1 MTSQHASLPDDSTL
15 RECAHNRSSDIRS
28 TLETLVR
35 IPSLSLP
42 GSDPDVL
49 THSAQ
54 TVKTLFA
61 NVLPWDSIEIVQASG
76 GAPAIIARKT
86 AEPGFP
92 TVLLYAHHD
101 VQPAGN
107 PELWLSPPFEPE
119 VREGRLYGRGSADDG
134 AGIAVH
140 LHSLAAVYE
149 AFEGSV
155 SIGVTVFIE
164 GEEESGSPTFTSLL
178 ERYRDLLDADL
189 IVVADSDN
197 PSPSTPGLTTSLRG
211 VVGVTVSVK
220 TLSSSVHSG
229 LFGGP
234 VPDALT
240 TLIRLLSALHD
251 DQGRVAIKALYPQL
265 EIDGG
270 DEGSL
275 RHESGLLPGIPLWG
289 EGSINQRV
297 WANPAIT
304 ITGIDAP
311 EPEQASNTLLAS
323 ARAKVSLR
331 IPPGFPAEEAAVALE
346 NHLRQHCPQGV
357 DIGFE
362 HWEKGEGFLH
372 QAGHP
377 MVAAVEQALADGF
390 GAEVVHQGLGGSIPF
405 IAHLQHAFPKAAI
418 AVTGV
423 EDRASAA
430 HGPNESVDLAMVE
443 RAVVSQALLLGRMCR
458 GV

>member
-1 MTSQHASLPDDSTL
+1 MTSQHTSTPADSTL
-15 RECAHNRSSDIRS
+15 KECAHKSASDVLG

-49 THSAQ
+49 SHSAQ
-54 TVKTLFA
+54 TVKSLLET
-61 NVLPWDSIEIVQASG
+61 VLPWDSIEIVQASE
-76 GAPAIIARKT
+76 GAPAIIAHKV

-101 VQPAGN
+101 VQPAGDAQ
-107 PELWLSPPFEPE
+107 LWESPPFEPD

-140 LHSLAAVYE
+140 LHSLAAVHE
-149 AFEGSV
+149 ACEGSV
-155 SIGVTVFIE
+155 PLGVTVFIE

-178 ERYRDLLDADL
+178 ERYRDLLQADL
-189 IVVADSDN
+189 IIVADSDN
-197 PSPSTPGLTTSLRG
+197 PDPAIPGLTTSLRG
-211 VVGVTVSVK
+211 VVGVTVGVR
-220 TLSSSVHSG
+220 TLQSSVHSG

-240 TLIRLLSALHD
+240 TLIRLLSTLHD
-251 DQGRVAIKALYPQL
+251 EDGRAAIEALYPRL
-265 EIDGG
+265 DIDGG
-270 DEGSL
+270 DEDTL
-275 RHESGLLPGIPLWG
+275 RRESGLLPGIPLWG
-289 EGSINQRV
+289 KGSINQRL
-297 WANPAIT
+297 WAHPAIT

-311 EPEQASNTLLAS
+311 APELASNTLLAT
-323 ARAKVSLR
+323 ARAKVSVR

-346 NHLRQHCPQGV
+346 NHLRHSCPAGV
-357 DIGFE
+357 ELGFE

-377 MVAAVEQALADGF
+377 MVRAVEQALEDGF

-405 IAHLQHAFPKAAI
+405 IAHLQHTFPEAAI

-430 HGPNESVDLAMVE
+430 HGPNESVNLAMLE
-443 RAVVSQALLLGRMCR
+443 RAVVSQALLLGRLCR
-458 GV
+458 DV